1 VTITDEAGGS
11 TSSGRIPS
19 LDGMRAIAVSFVC
32 ISHLIGGPSAPLDL
46 GTIGVRVF
54 FVLSGFLITT
64 LLLHE
69 WDQYGTINLPRFYVR
84 RALRIF
90 PAYYAYL
97 AVIALADSLGVIQL
111 HRGDL
116 LYALTY
122 TVNYHMPASS
132 VFVQHAWSLAVEEQ
146 FYLLW
151 PALLL
156 ILGRKRGLQFALLVI
171 CLAPLVRIA
180 VHESLPDAMKGTIRY
195 RFETVADGI
204 AVGCALAGY
213 RGQLW
218 AMGWYRRLLTS
229 AWFWLVPTG
238 VIALS
243 FVGSHAF
250 QAIIG
255 ASIMNLLIVAL
266 VDRGMRFSTD
276 PVGRLLNTR
285 AFVATGVLSYSL
297 YLWQQPFLASH
308 QTGWWTALPIG
319 VVFTVLAA
327 LVSYWAIERPFLAL
341 RQFLAR
347 PHFVRVAAVF
357 PSTTRPPE

>member
-1 VTITDEAGGS
+1 
-11 TSSGRIPS
+11 
-19 LDGMRAIAVSFVC
+19 
-32 ISHLIGGPSAPLDL
+32 
-46 GTIGVRVF
+46 
-54 FVLSGFLITT
+54 
-64 LLLHE
+64 
-69 WDQYGTINLPRFYVR
+69 
-84 RALRIF
+84 
-90 PAYYAYL
+90 
-97 AVIALADSLGVIQL
+97 
-111 HRGDL
+111 
-116 LYALTY
+116 
-122 TVNYHMPASS
+122 
-132 VFVQHAWSLAVEEQ
+132 
-146 FYLLW
+146 
-151 PALLL
+151 
-156 ILGRKRGLQFALLVI
+156 
-171 CLAPLVRIA
+171 

-229 AWFWLVPTG
+229 AWFWLVPAG

-266 VDRGMRFSTD
+266 VDRGMRLSTD

-308 QTGWWTALPIG
+308 QTGWWTALPIS

-341 RQFLAR
+341 RQFMAR
-347 PHFVRVAAVF
+347 PHLVRVAAVF